1 MKKFV
6 LDLGGSIVAPENFDV
21 PFLQKMRSLLLHH
34 IADSQ
39 FYVVIGGGFVCRKYN
54 QGAEGVTQIPPNDLD
69 WLGIQAT
76 RLNAHFFRTI
86 MGEVACPEIFLN
98 PNELPQTDKKIIVGG
113 GWKPGNS
120 TDYVATV
127 IAKNQGV
134 DTLVVL
140 TNVSHVY
147 DKDPNKFDDAKKFDN
162 MTWAELRGI
171 VGDEWVPGAKLPLD
185 PLACQLAEKAGL
197 KVVVMHGE
205 DIDNFEKFL
214 NGDAFV
220 GTTIS

>member
-6 LDLGGSIVAPENFDV
+6 LDLGGSIVAPEKFDTE
-21 PFLQKMRSLLLHH
+21 FLQKMRSLLLRH
-34 IADSQ
+34 ITDSQ
-39 FYVVIGGGFVCRKYN
+39 FFVVIGGGYVCRKYL
-54 QGAEGVTQIPPNDLD
+54 QGAKSVTSLEPSDLD

-76 RLNAHFFRTI
+76 RLNAKFFQTI
-86 MGEVACPEIFLN
+86 IGDAACSEIFLD
-98 PNELPQTDKKIIVGG
+98 PNEMPKTDKKIIVGG
-113 GWKPGNS
+113 GWEPGNS

-127 IAKNQGV
+127 IAKNQQV

-140 TNVSHVY
+140 TNVTHVY
-147 DKDPNKFDDAKKFDN
+147 DKDPNKFDDAEQFDD
-162 MTWAELRGI
+162 MTWSELKAI
-171 VGDEWVPGAKLPLD
+171 IGDEWIPGAKLPLD

-205 DIDNFEKFL
+205 NIDNFEKFL
-214 NGDAFV
+214 NGEDFV